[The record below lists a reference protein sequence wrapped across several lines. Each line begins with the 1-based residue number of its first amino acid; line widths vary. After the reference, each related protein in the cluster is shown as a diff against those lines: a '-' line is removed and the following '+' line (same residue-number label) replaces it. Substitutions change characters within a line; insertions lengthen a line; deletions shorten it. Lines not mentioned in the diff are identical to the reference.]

1 MITIDNLTLHQINLL
16 EIMWAIKDTEKYDI
30 WKSNLSLEVM
40 NEVETLEHLVL
51 FASLDEVQDLSAAKE
66 VLSKFALKG

>member
-1 MITIDNLTLHQINLL
+1 
-16 EIMWAIKDTEKYDI
+16 MWAIKDTEQYDT